1 MTLDHRSG
9 YRDIAHHAYRT
20 PEAHSG
26 PWAHP
31 PRKPER
37 RMLPGWWIVPGL
49 ALSIG
54 LAIALAARVL

>member
-1 MTLDHRSG
+1 MTRHDLP
-9 YRDIAHHAYRT
+9 RT

-37 RMLPGWWIVPGL
+37 RMLPGWWIMPGL
-49 ALSIG
+49 AVSLALS
-54 LAIALAARVL
+54 AAVIAWLS